1 MIRSLHRWP
10 GLVAAAL
17 LLVLSL
23 SGAVLSVFPA
33 LETVTAPAQTEAG
46 LTVADLTARVVA
58 THPGVEQ
65 IKRAPSGRITAYWF
79 DNGTPGAAVVDPTT
93 GLDAGSA
100 DASAVE
106 RWMKNLHR
114 SLFLDDTGRIVA
126 AIGAGAMLVLA
137 LSGTALVVRR
147 TGGWRR
153 IFAPLKGPLSGR
165 LHVEIARLSVA
176 GLLLSSVTALWMTA
190 STFGYLPE
198 GNVTP
203 PVPDTVSGVSGFAVT
218 DIQALRT
225 TPLSALRELTFPYP
239 DDPTDVYTLKTD
251 AGQGYIDQ
259 GTGTLLAW
267 TEPGLWDQVSETIYM
282 LHTGQGAATLGLL
295 LGLMALGVP
304 LMAVTGIIVWV
315 AGRRARPRLR
325 GNATAGQADTVLLVG
340 SEGGNVWGFAAT
352 LQAALT
358 AAGQKVHAAPM
369 SAFAPDRY
377 TQVARIIV
385 LASTY
390 GDGVAPASAKG
401 FLDRLAALPA
411 PPAMP
416 LAILGFGD
424 RSFPDFCGYARQV
437 ERAAEA
443 KGWTTF
449 LPMDTVNRQSPQ
461 DFARWGRL
469 LGAALNM
476 PLELDHQP
484 VAPKT
489 SALTLVSRRDHGA
502 EVQAPTAIL
511 RFALP
516 HVPVWRRLTGLG
528 VSRFMAGD
536 LLGIVPAGSPVP
548 RFYSLASGVK
558 DGFVEICV
566 RKHPGGLCSGQLLS
580 LEPGEVIQAFI
591 RPNPGF
597 RPVRGK
603 KPVILIGAGT
613 GIGPLAGFARAN
625 TRHRP
630 MHLWFGARHPD
641 SDLLYRPEL
650 IDWHTEGRLTSVAA
664 AFSRTEAR
672 TYVQDILRRDR
683 ARVARLIAN
692 GAQVLVCG
700 GRDMAAGVAEAMT
713 DILAPQGLTPA
724 KLKSEGR
731 YAEDVY

>member
-10 GLVAAAL
+10 GLIAAAL

-23 SGAVLSVFPA
+23 SGAGLSVFPA

-46 LTVADLTARVVA
+46 LSVADLTARVLV

-79 DNGTPGAAVVDPTT
+79 DNGTPGAAAVNPAT

-100 DASAVE
+100 DASPVE
-106 RWMKNLHR
+106 RWLKTLHR
-114 SLFLDDTGRIVA
+114 SLFLDDSGRIVA
-126 AIGAGAMLVLA
+126 AIGAAAMLVLSI
-137 LSGTALVVRR
+137 SGTALIVRR

-153 IFAPLKGPLSGR
+153 VFTSLKGPLPGR
-165 LHVEIARLSVA
+165 LHVEIARLSIV

-198 GNVTP
+198 DNVTP
-203 PVPDTVSGVSGFAVT
+203 PIPDTVSGESGFSV
-218 DIQALRT
+218 IHMQALRT

-239 DDPTDVYTLKTD
+239 DDPTDVFTLKTD

-259 GTGTLLAW
+259 GTGALLTW
-267 TEPGLWDQVSETIYM
+267 VEPGAWDRISETIYM

-304 LMAVTGIIVWV
+304 LMAVTGVIVWA
-315 AGRRARPRLR
+315 AGRRARPKLR
-325 GNATAGQADTVLLVG
+325 GNVAAGHADTVVLVG

-377 TQVARIIV
+377 TNAERIIV

-401 FLDRLAALPA
+401 FLDRLAALPT
-411 PPAMP
+411 PPAMS

-424 RSFPDFCGYARQV
+424 RSFPDFCGFAKQV
-437 ERAAEA
+437 ASAAEA
-443 KGWTTF
+443 KGWTTV
-449 LPMDTVNRQSPQ
+449 LPIDTVNRQSPQ
-461 DFARWGRL
+461 DFARWGHL
-469 LGAALNM
+469 LGAALDM

-484 VAPKT
+484 VAPRT
-489 SALTLVSRRDHGA
+489 SVLTLISRRDYGA

-516 HVPVWRRLTGLG
+516 QAPLWRRVTGFG
-528 VSRFMAGD
+528 VSRFAPGD
-536 LLGIVPAGSPVP
+536 LIGIVPEGSPSP
-548 RFYSLASGVK
+548 RFYSLASDDK

-566 RKHPGGLCSGQLLS
+566 RKHPGGLCSGQLLA
-580 LEPGEVIQAFI
+580 LEPGAPIQGFI

-597 RPVRGK
+597 RPARGK

-625 TRHRP
+625 TRHQP
-630 MHLWFGARHPD
+630 MHLWFGTRHPD

-650 IDWHTEGRLTSVAA
+650 TQWHEQGKLTSVAA
-664 AFSRTEAR
+664 AFSRTETR

-683 ARVARLIAN
+683 ARIARLIAN

-713 DILAPQGLTPA
+713 DILVSQGLTPA
-724 KLKSEGR
+724 ILKAEGR